1 MVKPLSQD
9 LRDRVIDC
17 VLAGSSCVAAGERF
31 GVSESSAI
39 KWVRRFRQSGLRT
52 PKPMGGDRRSKHIEA
67 HRDVI
72 LSALE
77 AEPDMTLGA
86 VQSEL
91 ENVGGCFSI
100 AAIDR
105 FMARHDLTFKKRRR
119 MPRSVSART

>member
-17 VLAGSSCVAAGERF
+17 VLAGSSCAVAGERF

-39 KWVRRFRQSGLRT
+39 KWVRRFRQTGLRT
-52 PKPMGGDRRSKHIEA
+52 PRPMGGDRRSKHIEA

-91 ENVGGCFSI
+91 ENVGACFSI
-100 AAIDR
+100 GAIDR
-105 FMARHDLTFKKRRR
+105 FMARHGLTFKKRQR
-119 MPRSVSART
+119 MPQSVSART